1 MINRNVNASVDANVD
16 ARCYSGNHP
25 GAPRQGCGPLLHRN
39 LKSVKQNT
47 GPKNSDMFTLKIQ
60 PASRG
65 RESDGGGLGGM
76 KAIPLLWHL
85 VSW

>member
-1 MINRNVNASVDANVD
+1 MINRNVNASVDVNVD

-25 GAPRQGCGPLLHRN
+25 GAPRQSPLLHRN

-60 PASRG
+60 PAG
-65 RESDGGGLGGM
+65 GGGEWDGGGLGGGM

-85 VSW
+85 VSS